1 MSDER
6 LPTLRENVLALPRA
20 AWFLFLGTFINR
32 FGSFVMVF
40 LVAWMTKQGFS
51 PSQAGTALAVYGVG
65 HMVASFA
72 GGWLADRFGRRSTIA
87 LSMFSSAAAVSA
99 LALAEQ
105 LETILL
111 MALLTGFT
119 AELYRPASAALLT
132 DVSPPGRRLT
142 AFALYR
148 LAVNLGFAAG
158 PAVAGFLAER
168 SFMLLFIGDAITSVV
183 FGAIALFV
191 LPAGKARREDEKS
204 GSPDAFLPM
213 LLADGRLLV
222 FLFASIIISMVFF
235 QSEATLP
242 LHVLDHGYTNVSY
255 GVLISINGALIVMFE
270 LALTSIT
277 QRIAASRVIAF
288 GFLLAGI
295 GFGVN
300 AFASTLPLMILGV
313 VIWSLGEI
321 VSSPVSAAYVADLA
335 PAHLR
340 GRYMGALSFTWAI
353 GLILGPWLGSRLYA
367 ANPALLWLSCLVLG
381 VAAAGLVRAS
391 GRRLTA

>member
-6 LPTLRENVLALPRA
+6 LPTLRENVLALPRT

-191 LPAGKARREDEKS
+191 LPAGKGRVEEGKT
-204 GSPDAFLPM
+204 GSPDAFLPL

-242 LHVLDHGYTNVSY
+242 LHVLDHGYTNLTY

-300 AFASTLPLMILGV
+300 VFASTFPLMILGV

-353 GLILGPWLGSRLYA
+353 GLILGPWFGSRLYA